1 MTRIGNGGEQDL
13 VRDIQR
19 GDRVAMKLLY
29 CRYAG
34 CLTAVCSRYVACMDD
49 VRDVLQDCFVKIF
62 TSIHGFEWRGE
73 GSLRGWMVRI
83 VIEILEAQPAVG
95 IPWRWVG
102 RTGYGRG

>member
-62 TSIHGFEWRGE
+62 TSIHGSSG
-73 GSLRGWMVRI
+73 GVKALSGDGWYV
-83 VIEILEAQPAVG
+83 L
-95 IPWRWVG
+95 W
-102 RTGYGRG
+102 

>member
-34 CLTAVCSRYVACMDD
+34 CLTAVCLS
-49 VRDVLQDCFVKIF
+49 L
-62 TSIHGFEWRGE
+62 IH
-73 GSLRGWMVRI
+73 I
-83 VIEILEAQPAVG
+83 
-95 IPWRWVG
+95 
-102 RTGYGRG
+102 

>member
-34 CLTAVCSRYVACMDD
+34 CLTAVCV
-49 VRDVLQDCFVKIF
+49 
-62 TSIHGFEWRGE
+62 T
-73 GSLRGWMVRI
+73 
-83 VIEILEAQPAVG
+83 ILFSALTRMFPKPTFA
-95 IPWRWVG
+95 P
-102 RTGYGRG
+102 

>member
-34 CLTAVCSRYVACMDD
+34 CLTAVCSRYVACI
-49 VRDVLQDCFVKIF
+49 RFQQKN
-62 TSIHGFEWRGE
+62 
-73 GSLRGWMVRI
+73 
-83 VIEILEAQPAVG
+83 
-95 IPWRWVG
+95 
-102 RTGYGRG
+102 

>member
-13 VRDIQR
+13 VRGIQR

-49 VRDVLQDCFVKIF
+49 VRRPSGLFRED
-62 TSIHGFEWRGE
+62 IHFHSRFRVE
-73 GSLRGWMVRI
+73 G
-83 VIEILEAQPAVG
+83 
-95 IPWRWVG
+95 
-102 RTGYGRG
+102 